1 MVLLGGFLVRGHR
14 IKVVSWVNAVDSGG
28 TAKWVLPE
36 QAGMPVDTV
45 VAGGQVVS
53 PNGVRAG
60 SVAIDDGEIVA
71 VGDERDLP
79 EAGERVDASGL
90 LVLPGI
96 VDVHVHVDDMFSID
110 TYETATSAAALGGVT
125 TYIDF
130 AWQAWEGD
138 LSLWDEPGTLMAG
151 IDRKQR
157 KAEDAVIDYGLHGA
171 ITREDPA
178 VLDEL
183 DAVVDRGVT
192 SIKLFTAYEFGL
204 SYGFMER
211 VFEAVADVDAVTV
224 LHTEEGSVCD
234 ARTERFQAEGKG
246 DPSYYPQSRPDYAEA
261 MAVDSALGLAQEH
274 DAKYYGI
281 HTTSR
286 VAADVIDD
294 YREDGSLVRAETCT
308 HYTTL
313 DDSVFA
319 EQGNLPMI
327 APPIRTPDDNDAMFE
342 YLGSGTLDVV
352 STDHCGYTEES
363 KVGVPWW
370 DSKFGANALQTSLP
384 VFHDE
389 AVNERGFSYPFL
401 VDKMAAAPAKIF
413 GLPRKGTLE
422 PGTDADICLFDPTKS
437 YTIDPA
443 DNASKADFS
452 IYEGREVTGMPV
464 GTMVRGEWVARD
476 GEVVG
481 DPGHGTFLARDR
493 PNWAP

>member
-1 MVLLGGFLVRGHR
+1 
-14 IKVVSWVNAVDSGG
+14 
-28 TAKWVLPE
+28 
-36 QAGMPVDTV
+36 MPVDTI
-45 VAGGQVVS
+45 VAGGSVVS
-53 PNGVRAG
+53 PTGVRDA
-60 SVAIDDGEIVA
+60 SVAVDGEEIVA
-71 VGDERDLP
+71 VGDEEELP
-79 EAGERVDASGL
+79 HADERVDASGL
-90 LVLPGI
+90 LVFPGI
-96 VDVHVHVDDMFSID
+96 IDVHVHIDDMFSID

-138 LSLWDEPGTLMAG
+138 LSLWDEPSTLSEG
-151 IDRKQR
+151 IDRKLR
-157 KAEDAVIDYGLHGA
+157 KAEDAVIDYSLHGA

-178 VLDEL
+178 VFEEL
-183 DAVVDRGVT
+183 DAVVDRGVS

-204 SYGFMER
+204 SYGFMEQ
-211 VFEAVADVDAVTV
+211 VFEHVADLDAVTV

-234 ARTERFQAEGKG
+234 TRTARFQAEGNG
-246 DPSYYPQSRPDYAEA
+246 DPEYYPESRPDYAEA
-261 MAVDSALGLAQEH
+261 MAVDSALRLAQAH

-286 VAADVIDD
+286 VAADVIDT
-294 YREDGSLVRAETCT
+294 YREDGSLVRGETCT

-313 DDSVFA
+313 DDSVFE

-342 YLGSGTLDVV
+342 SLADGTLDVV

-401 VDKMAAAPAKIF
+401 VEVMCSNPATVF
-413 GLPRKGTLE
+413 GMPAKGTLE
-422 PGTDADICLFDPTKS
+422 PGTDADLVVFDPDQA
-437 YTIDPA
+437 YTIDA
-443 DNASKADFS
+443 EDNASKADFS
-452 IYEGREVTGMPV
+452 IYDGREVTGMPV
-464 GTMVRGEWVARD
+464 STMVRGEWVMAH
-476 GEVVG
+476 GNVTG
-481 DPGHGTFLARDR
+481 DPGYGEFVERNR
-493 PNWAP
+493 PDWTP